1 MPGYMLIQDL
11 LTHQPI
17 PDDGILTRQLFDD
30 EKLRVVLF
38 TFSAGQRLSEH
49 TAGTTALL
57 HFVSGEAT
65 VTLGRDS
72 IDAVAGT
79 LIRMEPGLAH
89 SVVTKSSVIMLLVLL
104 KRMSAS
110 PAIQESSS
118 ES

>member
-1 MPGYMLIQDL
+1 MAGYTLVQNL

-17 PDDGILTRQLFDD
+17 PEDGILTRQVFDD
-30 EKLRVVLF
+30 EKLRMVLF

-49 TAGTTALL
+49 TASTTALL

-72 IDAVAGT
+72 IEAATGT

-89 SVVTKSSVIMLLVLL
+89 SVVTKSPVIMLLVLL
-104 KRMSAS
+104 KR
-110 PAIQESSS
+110 E
-118 ES
+118 EKK